1 MFPILRLQYVPSFG
15 RALDLRSKTFQAT
28 KMVFKMACLI
38 RWIQGFL
45 QTYGL
50 PMFPDC
56 FLMLGNSTEQV
67 LDGKQLE

>member
-1 MFPILRLQYVPSFG
+1 MYLFFG
-15 RALDLRSKTFQAT
+15 KALDLRSKTFQAT

-38 RWIQGFL
+38 CWIQGFL

-56 FLMLGNSTEQV
+56 FLMLGYATEQV
-67 LDGKQLE
+67 LDGEQLE